1 MFEFILNNEKVIAAE
16 NKKLLQFLREDMN
29 ITSVKNGCSEGACGT
44 CMVIVDGQAKKACV
58 LTTQKLVGKN
68 VITIEGMSEKRER
81 CICLCLF

>member
-58 LTTQKLVGKN
+58 LN
-68 VITIEGMSEKRER
+68 
-81 CICLCLF
+81 